1 MKFLSF
7 KHNDDISYGVK
18 VKREEAAWDLGKV
31 FRDFAEE
38 DLNPK
43 TLLEGLQMNQVVDF
57 QEQVR
62 KAVVK
67 AENSGDAETYKV
79 QFADIDFLPPVTP
92 TNNVIAFG
100 RNYKK
105 HADELNHEVERLYVF
120 TKAASSLTG
129 DNATI
134 PNHKDITDELDYEG
148 ELGVV
153 IGKHGE
159 KIPRGL
165 ALDYVYG
172 YTIINDITDR
182 TAQKAQ
188 DQAFL
193 SKSLTGGCPMGP
205 YIVTKDELP
214 TPEAVDI
221 VTKVNN
227 EIRQNG
233 NTGEMILKIDELIE
247 EISKY
252 VALHPGDIIATGT
265 PAGVGAGM
273 NPPKFLQPGDEIKV
287 TIDNIGTLTN
297 YVASETE

>member
-7 KHNDDISYGVK
+7 KYNDKTSYGVK
-18 VKREEAAWDLGKV
+18 VKREDAVWDLTQV
-31 FRDFAEE
+31 FADFAEG
-38 DLNPK
+38 DFYPK
-43 TLLEGLQMNQVVDF
+43 TLLAGLQQNHTLDF

-62 KAVVK
+62 KAVVAAEDSGK
-67 AENSGDAETYKV
+67 AEDYKIS
-79 QFADIDFLPPVTP
+79 FNDIEFLPPVTP
-92 TNNVIAFG
+92 PNNVIAFG
-100 RNYKK
+100 RNHKD
-105 HADELNHEVERLYVF
+105 HANELNHEVEKLYVF

-134 PNHKDITDELDYEG
+134 PNHKDITDQLDYEG
-148 ELGVV
+148 ELGIV
-153 IGKHGE
+153 IGKSGE
-159 KIPRGL
+159 KIPKAL

-182 TAQKAQ
+182 KAQSEQ

-214 TPEAVDI
+214 LPENVNI

-227 EIRQNG
+227 EIRQDG

-273 NPPKFLQPGDEIKV
+273 QPPKFLQPGDEVKV
-287 TIDNIGTLTN
+287 TIDNIGTLTT
-297 YVASETE
+297 YIAK